1 MILGLDTVLLLFCQ
15 VPNLEEI
22 PRPEIQRPVVDP
34 VMVKI
39 AESNSRTKVIML

>member
-1 MILGLDTVLLLFCQ
+1 LTDEASF
-15 VPNLEEI
+15 
-22 PRPEIQRPVVDP
+22 PRPEIPIQRPVVDP